1 MSKIEQ
7 LDNALIDAVDF
18 QAPNTDASAN
28 TAGSLRL
35 TRGHWALIAVA
46 ILCLIF
52 IAFITIARSVQ
63 ITTVTPDLNNPEI
76 LLPQEAD
83 VEIANWIKLPIG
95 NRVLVLPGAMN
106 VSAKADGFLSVD
118 SRIDIDSDRHQQHQL
133 VLTRLPGKLDIQL
146 SNKLSG
152 DVIQPEFLRAT
163 LQIDGLAANGLP
175 GLIEGVAAGQR
186 DITFDAPL
194 YRAVSKRITV
204 QGKGQTQTVELSLEP
219 AWAEYTFTTQP
230 SGATINVDG
239 ETLGQTPLTVKLEE
253 GTRQLAISAQAY
265 KTYEQEVT
273 VVAQQDLS
281 IPEISLIPADGTIE
295 VQTQP
300 ENAAII
306 LNGEYRGIAPLSLTV
321 APNQSQRLQIYKAG
335 FRLHE
340 KDFSLKPD
348 QVQSENVALEQDRV
362 AVTFSVSPKDAQIYI
377 DGVKRGQGNQKIN
390 LTTLPHKISVRKA
403 GYVPY
408 NIDLIPTRGS
418 TQIVRAKLLTK
429 EQQFWAQLPDKY
441 TNRLGHQMVLFKSPG
456 TVKLGSSR
464 REDGRRANEIAYT
477 TQLNRH
483 FYVSRHETT
492 NKQYRAFKQQHS
504 SGNYKRKSLDSGKQP
519 VVNVSWQQA
528 ALYCNWL
535 SKQEKLQPF
544 YQTKSGFVSGNN
556 KNANGYRLLTEVE
569 WAWLAR
575 NKDAQLLTY
584 PWGNTASSINN
595 KTAIGNFADQ
605 NAEPLVSFTLPEYND
620 GYSAAS
626 PVGKFPANHRGIFDL
641 GGNVS
646 EWVND
651 WYSAKGNLAGKGS
664 DYQVPADPLGPSE
677 GEFHVVRGASWA
689 KGHPP
694 QLRLAYRDFGAK
706 GKYDI
711 GFRIAR
717 YVSPPK

>member
-1 MSKIEQ
+1 M
-7 LDNALIDAVDF
+7 
-18 QAPNTDASAN
+18 
-28 TAGSLRL
+28 
-35 TRGHWALIAVA
+35 
-46 ILCLIF
+46 
-52 IAFITIARSVQ
+52 
-63 ITTVTPDLNNPEI
+63 
-76 LLPQEAD
+76 
-83 VEIANWIKLPIG
+83 
-95 NRVLVLPGAMN
+95 
-106 VSAKADGFLSVD
+106 
-118 SRIDIDSDRHQQHQL
+118 
-133 VLTRLPGKLDIQL
+133 
-146 SNKLSG
+146 
-152 DVIQPEFLRAT
+152 
-163 LQIDGLAANGLP
+163 
-175 GLIEGVAAGQR
+175 
-186 DITFDAPL
+186 
-194 YRAVSKRITV
+194 
-204 QGKGQTQTVELSLEP
+204 
-219 AWAEYTFTTQP
+219 
-230 SGATINVDG
+230 
-239 ETLGQTPLTVKLEE
+239 
-253 GTRQLAISAQAY
+253 
-265 KTYEQEVT
+265 
-273 VVAQQDLS
+273 VAQQDLS